1 MKCAVIGLG
10 EFGKAL
16 ALKLASRGAEVIA
29 VDTNIDIIEDV
40 KNDVSLAVKLDA
52 TDEKDLR
59 SQGIDKAD
67 VLIAAMGGNFEANA
81 LVVVMAKRL
90 GIPKIIAR
98 ATNATHA
105 RILRLIGADEVIQPE
120 ENSAERLS
128 HRILFTSLKSYFELI
143 QGYSIVEIEVFKKFV
158 GKPLSNMLPPKKYN
172 FNLIAIKRRKRTRPD
187 SDVYEET
194 INIVPKET
202 DILDADDII
211 TIAGADK
218 DIARILEEVGE
229 K

>member
-16 ALKLASRGAEVIA
+16 ALKMAQRGAEVIA
-29 VDTNIDIIEDV
+29 IDNNMDIVEDI
-40 KNDVSLAVKLDA
+40 KNEVSLAVKLDA

-59 SQGIDKAD
+59 SQGVDKAD
-67 VLIAAMGGNFEANA
+67 VLVAAMGVNFEANA
-81 LVVVMAKRL
+81 LVVVMAKKL

-105 RILRLIGADEVIQPE
+105 RILKLIGADEVIQPE

-128 HRILFTSLKSYFELI
+128 HRLLFTALKSYFELI
-143 QGYSIVEIEVFKKFV
+143 QGYSIVEIEISKKLS
-158 GKPLSNMLPPKKYN
+158 GKTILDVLPSKEYKI
-172 FNLIAIKRRKRTRPD
+172 NLIAIKKRKHTGPD
-187 SDVYEET
+187 LDAYEET

-202 DILDADDII
+202 DILEKGDIV
-211 TIAGADK
+211 TIAGSDK
-218 DIARILEEVGE
+218 DIMRIMEEIDGN
-229 K
+229 